1 MENLANPPIGLME
14 GKAVVITG
22 AGSGIGRVTA
32 QVCIAEGAQVLLAD
46 ITGTQAGVA
55 EELGSNAVAYQ
66 ADIRDEDN
74 VAAMFD
80 AAVARFG
87 RVDAAIHVAGNPGSR
102 RGEEITMEE
111 YGQITEVHLLGTL
124 LCCKHALRV
133 MLPQKAGSIVNF
145 SSVASLAGFEKNST
159 AYAAAKA
166 GINSLTKSFAVHH
179 GKDGIRV
186 NAVLPGF
193 TMSDKNRAVPPEAM
207 EYLRNRAALGR
218 AGHAEEQAQVAVFL
232 ASDRASFVTGAIVP
246 VDGAWSARLA

>member
-1 MENLANPPIGLME
+1 MDQLANPPIGLMQ
-14 GKAVVITG
+14 GKVVVVTG
-22 AGSGIGRVTA
+22 AGSGIGRLTA
-32 QVCIAEGAQVLLAD
+32 QVCVAEGAQVLVVD
-46 ITGTQAGVA
+46 MTGNQDAVA
-55 EELGSNAVAYQ
+55 AELGANAAPYPV
-66 ADIRDEDN
+66 DIRDEGQ

-80 AAVARFG
+80 EAVARFG

-102 RGEEITMEE
+102 RGEEIGADEFD
-111 YGQITEVHLLGTL
+111 QIADVHLKGTL

-133 MLPQKAGSIVNF
+133 MVPNRSGAIVNF
-145 SSVASLAGFEKNST
+145 SSVASLGGFEKNST

-166 GINSLTKSFAVHH
+166 GINSLTKSFALHH
-179 GKDGIRV
+179 GRNGIRV

-207 EYLRNRAALGR
+207 QYLNQRAALGR
-218 AGHAEEQAQVAVFL
+218 SGTAEEQAQVAVFL